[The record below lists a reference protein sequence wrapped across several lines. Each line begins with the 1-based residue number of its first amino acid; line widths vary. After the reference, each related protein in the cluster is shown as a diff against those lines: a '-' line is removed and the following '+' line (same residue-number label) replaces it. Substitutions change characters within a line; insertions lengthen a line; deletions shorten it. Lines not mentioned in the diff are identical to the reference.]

1 MARAILLSGS
11 YMVDGKHW
19 AGPPPAAFDAIRL
32 VTPNI
37 SGRMDNLR
45 AAILRPQLC
54 QLESQCRAWNTRYHV
69 VDSILANMVGL
80 APLIKSALP
89 ADTTAGPMCS
99 VHRCPQATVCCKVLW
114 ICVCPDLLTRRLLY
128 GSSNYQQGSGAG
140 VGYKQAGLGLL
151 AAGSP

>member
-37 SGRMDNLR
+37 SGRMDNLS

-99 VHRCPQATVCCKVLW
+99 VHRCRPSDRVLQG
-114 ICVCPDLLTRRLLY
+114 IMDMRL
-128 GSSNYQQGSGAG
+128 
-140 VGYKQAGLGLL
+140 
-151 AAGSP
+151 P

>member
-54 QLESQCRAWNTRYHV
+54 QLESQCRARNARYHV
-69 VDSILANMVGL
+69 VDSILANTVGL

-89 ADTTAGPMCS
+89 ADTTAGPMRS
-99 VHRCPQATVCCKVLW
+99 VR
-114 ICVCPDLLTRRLLY
+114 
-128 GSSNYQQGSGAG
+128 
-140 VGYKQAGLGLL
+140 
-151 AAGSP
+151 